1 MRRGAQPPE
10 PWLEILKRSSI
21 QLLGDLLFRIS
32 GIAAKAD
39 LGNEEGEEDEVAM
52 PSADA
57 SRVALVDTLGKE
69 RRDRVLAAV
78 YITRQDSS
86 SIVRSTSVHIWKAL
100 VNVRYTFA
108 SMRIFTAN
116 IVIWYDTEHP
126 QNSPRNHAY
135 AE

>member
-1 MRRGAQPPE
+1 
-10 PWLEILKRSSI
+10 LECSCI

-52 PSADA
+52 PTADA

-86 SIVRSTSVHIWKAL
+86 SIVRTTSVHIWKAL
-100 VNVRYTFA
+100 VNVRIPLYQLAISNT
-108 SMRIFTAN
+108 
-116 IVIWYDTEHP
+116 
-126 QNSPRNHAY
+126 
-135 AE
+135 